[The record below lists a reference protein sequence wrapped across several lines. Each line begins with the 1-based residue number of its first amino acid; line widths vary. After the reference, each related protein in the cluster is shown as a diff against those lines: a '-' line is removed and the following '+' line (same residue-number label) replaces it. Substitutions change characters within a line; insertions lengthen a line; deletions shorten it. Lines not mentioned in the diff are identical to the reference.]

1 MFNHAQWKFTCGR
14 FSFDRTEEQLDL
26 ESRLGESEARA
37 DELEARLAA
46 ADRELEE
53 ARSDMLQMTK
63 NAEGDRSSEGHRVRA
78 DEAEARRAESEEMVG
93 NLQEKLSQAE
103 EQAREEE
110 AAKEELSRRH
120 AEQMDEIRRECQTRV
135 AADAEE
141 ARARWAESEEI
152 VGKLQ
157 TRLAE
162 VEDAAK
168 AAATA
173 AEDQHKD
180 QVEKM
185 RQEYQGKLS
194 DMEEALARRTEAV
207 KMVGELQ
214 AKLSDAEK
222 LSKEEETERSV
233 QAKQHQD
240 QIEKIHREYDSK
252 LSHLEEVQSK
262 WAESE
267 EALGKLRA
275 QLSEA
280 EKQSKEWELAKGRM
294 AMEHRDKVEE
304 IHGQYQGSL
313 SDLAARMEEQEA
325 RRKRLEKELEAAKAA
340 LGASE
345 QDKSINR

>member
-1 MFNHAQWKFTCGR
+1 MK
-14 FSFDRTEEQLDL
+14 
-26 ESRLGESEARA
+26 
-37 DELEARLAA
+37 
-46 ADRELEE
+46 
-53 ARSDMLQMTK
+53 K
-63 NAEGDRSSEGHRVRA
+63 NAEGDRSSEGHRIRA

-93 NLQEKLSQAE
+93 NLQERLSQAE
-103 EQAREEE
+103 DQAREEE
-110 AAKEELSRRH
+110 AAREELSRRH

-141 ARARWAESEEI
+141 ARARWAESQEM

-162 VEDAAK
+162 IEDAAK

-185 RQEYQGKLS
+185 RQEYEGRIN
-194 DMEEALARRTEAV
+194 DMEEALATRTEAV

-222 LSKEEETERSV
+222 LSKEE
-233 QAKQHQD
+233 AKQHQD
-240 QIEKIHREYDSK
+240 QVEEIHREYESK
-252 LSHLEEVQSK
+252 LSYLEEVQSK
-262 WAESE
+262 WAETE

-280 EKQSKEWELAKGRM
+280 EKQSKEWELAKGQM

-313 SDLAARMEEQEA
+313 SDLAARMEEQEV

-345 QDKSINR
+345 QDKSINRYLTYHFYFIRTMYSNT